1 MQARD
6 VMTTNVVSVSE
17 SAPVHEVVAL
27 LLKHRISAVPVVNE
41 AGRVVGM
48 VSEGDLLRPE
58 GSAALG
64 SERAWWL
71 AAILA
76 GEGGMG
82 TYSKARGET
91 AGAVMS
97 RKVITV
103 TEETSLPQI
112 ASMLE
117 RFHIKRVPVVRNGV
131 LVGIVSRANLLHGLA
146 NTIIERH
153 EPGAAQDRDLRDH
166 VMAALLGNAALG
178 PVLVNVTAHEG
189 AVRLWGRVDSTAQ
202 VEAAEQAAKA
212 VPGVRSVENNLSLG
226 PISGVPV

>member
-6 VMTTNVVSVSE
+6 VMTTNVVSVPE
-17 SAPVHEVVAL
+17 TAPVHEVVAL
-27 LLKHRISAVPVVNE
+27 LLKHRISAVPVVDG
-41 AGRVVGM
+41 AGKVVGM

-82 TYSKARGET
+82 TYAKARGHT
-91 AGAVMS
+91 AGDVMT
-97 RKVITV
+97 RKVISV
-103 TEETSLPQI
+103 MEETPLPQI

-117 RFHIKRVPVVRNGV
+117 RFHIKRVPVVRHGV

-146 NTIIERH
+146 NSIVDRH
-153 EPGAAQDRDLRDH
+153 EPGAAQDRQLRD
-166 VMAALLGNAALG
+166 ALVKALQQEATLG
-178 PVLVNVTAHEG
+178 PVLVNVTVQDG
-189 AVRLWGRVDSTAQ
+189 AVRLWGTVDSTAQ
-202 VEAAEQAAKA
+202 AEAAERAAKA
-212 VPGVRSVENNLSLG
+212 VQGVRSVENNLALG
-226 PISGVPV
+226 PMSGVPV